1 MAKNRELHKKESY
14 YKQAKKEGYRAR
26 SAYKLLDIQNKFNI
40 FKRAFYVLDLGSAP
54 GSWLQV
60 VKMYVEGNLD
70 KYEDEYYHR
79 DHYKIMGVDI
89 KNVSPI
95 ENIKIIKF
103 DITKPELQEQIDLYF
118 HSEIDL
124 LLSDASINKTGN
136 RFTDHLKQLNLC
148 YKILD
153 IAKKNLK
160 FKGNI
165 VIKVFQ
171 GSDFNKFTKEM
182 NSIFRIL
189 KSYKPKSSK
198 KKSNEIFLIGLQKVK
213 LNILQS

>member
-1 MAKNRELHKKESY
+1 MAKNRELHKKEPY

-26 SAYKLLDIQNKFNI
+26 SAYKLLDIQNRFNI
-40 FKRAFYVLDLGSAP
+40 FKRAFYILDLGCAP

-60 VKMYVEGNLD
+60 AKRYAEGNLD
-70 KYEDEYYHR
+70 KYKDQYYHR

-89 KNVSPI
+89 KAVSPI
-95 ENIKIIKF
+95 ENIKIIKL
-103 DITKPELQEQIDLYF
+103 DITQPELQEQIDLYF
-118 HSEIDL
+118 YSELDL

-148 YKILD
+148 YKILN

-160 FKGNI
+160 FKGNM

-213 LNILQS
+213 LSILQS